1 MNKIMTE
8 TLKSLDPQIYGL
20 AKSELERQRVHIEL
34 IASENFVPRSLLE
47 IQGSIL
53 TNKYAEGYPYK
64 KYYGGCEFVE
74 QIEEIAV
81 QRACELFGSDHANV
95 QPHAGASANQA
106 VFFATV
112 DPGDT
117 VLSMKLDHGG
127 HLSHGHPVNF
137 SGRFY
142 NIVGYG
148 VSRET
153 ETIDYDEVERL
164 AKETRPKLIVAG
176 ASAYPRFI
184 DFARFRAIA
193 DEVGA
198 VLLVDMAHIAG
209 LIAGGVHP
217 NPTPYSD
224 YVSSTSHKTLRGTR
238 GAFVLCKKE
247 YAQTL
252 DRTVFPGIQGGPLV
266 HAIAGKAVTF
276 MLAGTDEFKK
286 YAAQVVSNASALA
299 KALTERGF
307 RLVSGG
313 TDNHLILL
321 DVRSRNVTGKE
332 AEVLLGEVGITSN
345 KNMIPFDPAKPMVT
359 SGVRLGTAAV
369 TTRGMKETEMEAI
382 ADAIERVLSAPDNGE
397 IKKEVKARMAALMK
411 EFPLYPDLAEP
422 WAN

>member
-20 AKSELERQRVHIEL
+20 AESELERQRVHIEL

-74 QIEEIAV
+74 EIEEIAIK
-81 QRACELFGSDHANV
+81 RACELFGSEHANV

-148 VSRET
+148 VNKET

-193 DEVGA
+193 NEVGA

-209 LIAGGVHP
+209 LVAGGAHP
-217 NPTPYSD
+217 SPVPYSD

-266 HAIAGKAVTF
+266 HSIAGKAVTF
-276 MLAGTDEFKK
+276 MLAGTEEFKK
-286 YAAQVVSNASALA
+286 YASQVVSNASALA
-299 KALTERGF
+299 KALTDRGF

-332 AEVLLGEVGITSN
+332 GEVLLGEVGITSN

-369 TTRGMKETEMEAI
+369 TTRGMKEPEMEKI
-382 ADAIERVLSAPDNGE
+382 ADAIEKVLSNPENNL
-397 IKKEVKARMAALMK
+397 IKKEVKASMAALTDG
-411 EFPLYPDLAEP
+411 FPLYPDLAEP

>member
-8 TLKSLDPQIYGL
+8 TLKSLDQQIYGL
-20 AKSELERQRVHIEL
+20 TKSELDRQRVHIEL
-34 IASENFVPRSLLE
+34 IASENFVPRALLE

-64 KYYGGCEFVE
+64 KYYGGCKFVE

-81 QRACELFGSDHANV
+81 KRACELFGSDHANV

-112 DPGDT
+112 EPGDT

-209 LIAGGVHP
+209 LVAGGVHP

-247 YAQTL
+247 YAQLL
-252 DRTVFPGIQGGPLV
+252 DKTVFPGIQGGPLV
-266 HAIAGKAVTF
+266 HSIAGKAVTF

-332 AEVLLGEVGITSN
+332 AEVLLGEVGITAN

-382 ADAIERVLSAPDNGE
+382 ADAIDKVLSAPDNE
-397 IKKEVKARMAALMK
+397 DIKKEVKAGMAVLTE